1 MRIADAEE
9 KLEARATLAS
19 GKLPLYFGALNTF
32 LTQNGETGF
41 YVGSTM
47 TVADIAM
54 WRMLGMYILC
64 FIPSINTQSYNRR
77 PLCSTFTFENLR
89 SPKKNGFIPK
99 KIK

>member
-1 MRIADAEE
+1 MQVSGFYPKDDDFAAAKVDEIIDTATDITNLIGGTMGIADAKE
-9 KLEARATLAS
+9 KLEAREKLAS

-54 WRMLGMYILC
+54 WRMLGMYILH
-64 FIPSINTQSYNRR
+64 P
-77 PLCSTFTFENLR
+77 
-89 SPKKNGFIPK
+89 G
-99 KIK
+99 

>member
-1 MRIADAEE
+1 MRIADAKE

-19 GKLPLYFGALNTF
+19 GKLPLYFGALDTF

-64 FIPSINTQSYNRR
+64 FNCTYLIDKGFVLSCLNRGGLIHR
-77 PLCSTFTFENLR
+77 
-89 SPKKNGFIPK
+89 
-99 KIK
+99 